1 MGDTIG
7 GKRPPASHGEESSSL
22 QLRKSLWLKLG
33 VKPPASHGEESS
45 SLQLRKSL
53 LLKLGVKPGKVSFAE
68 RVSRVASTTGPPLN
82 LLEQERRDR
91 AKATKRDAHRMS
103 ESLATNFIKAL
114 SDNIAFSSIE
124 EQMHARENPW
134 KSFWHGSLMPNSHL
148 STFLDV
154 CALAVGIYSATF
166 LAFSISFPVPP
177 TVGLQGW
184 EIFTDIFFLLYFGM
198 LCTKAEDNG
207 DGTITHTKRL
217 RLQHYSRT
225 LGFWCAPVR
234 TTCACERGRSCLCVF
249 TSGGCGCVMPWHDHV
264 GCGIRLCCGRA
275 CAFVH
280 CAQA

>member
-1 MGDTIG
+1 
-7 GKRPPASHGEESSSL
+7 
-22 QLRKSLWLKLG
+22 
-33 VKPPASHGEESS
+33 V
-45 SLQLRKSL
+45 
-53 LLKLGVKPGKVSFAE
+53 KLGVKPGKVSFAE

-103 ESLATNFIKAL
+103 ESLATSFIKAL

-154 CALAVGIYSATF
+154 CALVVGIYSATF

-225 LGFWCAPVR
+225 LGFW
-234 TTCACERGRSCLCVF
+234 
-249 TSGGCGCVMPWHDHV
+249 
-264 GCGIRLCCGRA
+264 
-275 CAFVH
+275 
-280 CAQA
+280 